1 VSERILLARRTSGRD
16 YAVVLETDQLRIEGG
31 FALRRDIPYR
41 VVHGLERYG
50 SWLWLGVGFAPA
62 AFGGRDVPA
71 ERLAV
76 VERELR
82 TRIAALPEG
91 AERIARLDRRGRSVR
106 SVPWLSLGAV
116 LAGSLALLPSAAEP
130 LPLTAWLLLSLGFG
144 VVVEGWLGLGAAIGS
159 ACAGL
164 GAASVLG
171 DWTSVA
177 GAAAPL
183 TPQLV
188 SAAWIGLLGFA
199 RTLREA
205 ELPVLTRSVIDTA
218 LLIALGFSAVAL
230 ASGTHPRLLLLAALG
245 GFASA
250 AFALPRRTTDP

>member
-1 VSERILLARRTSGRD
+1 VSERILLARRTSGCD
-16 YAVVLETDQLRIEGG
+16 YAVVFETDRLCIEGG
-31 FALRRDIPYR
+31 FALRRRIPYAA
-41 VVHGLERYG
+41 VGGLERLG
-50 SWLWLGVGFAPA
+50 GWLWLGVGLAPTA
-62 AFGGRDVPA
+62 LGGRDVPA
-71 ERLAV
+71 ERLAA

-106 SVPWLSLGAV
+106 AVPWLSLGAA
-116 LAGSLALLPSAAEP
+116 LAGSLALLPGAAQP

-159 ACAGL
+159 AFAGL
-164 GAASVLG
+164 GAAYVLG
-171 DWTSVA
+171 DSTPAA
-177 GAAAPL
+177 GAAAAL
-183 TPQLV
+183 MPQLV

-205 ELPVLTRSVIDTA
+205 ELPVLTRSVIDTV

-230 ASGTHPRLLLLAALG
+230 ASGSHPRLLLLAALG

-250 AFALPRRTTDP
+250 ALVLPRRTTGP